1 MEKILILL
9 KKALEFDF
17 NEDMQLNKKLANM
30 DSFSSLILAI
40 LLMSL
45 EEQDTVARFQC
56 IDFPQTAAYELLYS
70 PTNLYS
76 HILQFCGLIGQ

>member
-1 MEKILILL
+1 ML

-17 NEDMQLNKKLANM
+17 NEGMQLNKKLANM
-30 DSFSSLILAI
+30 DSFSFLILAI
-40 LLMSL
+40 LLSL
-45 EEQDTVARFQC
+45 EEKDTVARFQC

-70 PTNLYS
+70 PMNLYS